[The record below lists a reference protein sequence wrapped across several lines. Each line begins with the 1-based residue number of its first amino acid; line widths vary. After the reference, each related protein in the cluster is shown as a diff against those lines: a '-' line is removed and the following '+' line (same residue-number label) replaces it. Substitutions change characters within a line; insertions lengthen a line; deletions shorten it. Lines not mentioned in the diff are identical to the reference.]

1 MYLSE
6 IADLEQVDQLKEE
19 IANLKEEC
27 SKAEQINEEGN
38 KKNEALQNQSKV
50 WKKKFEYENEQGI
63 KLGCELQA
71 MKRALNKHE

>member
-6 IADLEQVDQLKEE
+6 IADLEQVDQLKDE

-27 SKAEQINEEGN
+27 LKAEHINEEGN

-50 WKKKFEYENEQGI
+50 WNKKFEYENGQGR
-63 KLGCELQA
+63 KLGCGLQA
-71 MKRALNKHE
+71 VKRALNKHE